1 MLRKRAVVQLW
12 KPPTTQ
18 VNEVIEV
25 TETRNK
31 QIRLASRPTGWVST
45 DNFSST
51 EEEVGAPADGEVLV
65 RNIFMSVDPY
75 MRGRM
80 NDVKSYIPPFQVGE
94 VLQAGVV
101 GQVVESRYDGIAE
114 GDHVM
119 GMLGWENYS
128 ISDGRLLR
136 KIPSTGAPLS
146 YHLGILGMPGMT
158 AYIGLMKVAET
169 KPGDNVFVSAASGA
183 VGSVVGQL
191 AKIHGCHVAG
201 SAGSD
206 DKVEALS
213 SEFGYDEAFNYKT
226 SDSLVESVKG
236 ACPNGVDVLFENVGG
251 EILEAVLWNM
261 RDYGRI
267 ALCGMIS
274 DYNLEEPQPGPRG
287 MMLMIGRRLT
297 MRGFIVTD
305 HPQDCEEYVG
315 KAIKWLQE
323 GKLTYKETVAEG
335 VENAPQAFI
344 DMLQGRN
351 TGKQI
356 VQLSDLE

>member
-1 MLRKRAVVQLW
+1 VTR
-12 KPPTTQ
+12 
-18 VNEVIEV
+18 VI
-25 TETRNK
+25 NK
-31 QIRLASRPTGWVST
+31 QIRLASRPSGWAT
-45 DNFSST
+45 ADNFSVT
-51 EEEVGAPADGEVLV
+51 EESVAEPADGEVLV
-65 RNIFMSVDPY
+65 RNLYMSVDPY

-80 NDVKSYIPPFQVGE
+80 NDIKSYIPPFQVGE

-101 GQVVESRYDGIAE
+101 GRVASSKFDGIAA
-114 GDHVM
+114 GDYVM

-136 KIPSTGAPLS
+136 KIPSGSAPLS

-158 AYIGLMKVAET
+158 AYIGLMKIAEA

-206 DKVEALS
+206 DKVALLTD
-213 SEFGYDEAFNYKT
+213 EFGYDAAFNYK
-226 SDSLVESVKG
+226 SSESLGDSVKN
-236 ACPNGVDVLFENVGG
+236 ACPEGVDVLFENVGG
-251 EILEAVLWNM
+251 EIFEAVLWNM

-267 ALCGMIS
+267 ALCGMIA
-274 DYNLEEPQPGPRG
+274 DYNIDEPQPGPRG
-287 MMLMIGRRLT
+287 MMLIIGRRLT
-297 MRGFIVTD
+297 MRGFIVSD
-305 HPQDCEEYVG
+305 HPKWCEEYVG
-315 KAIKWLQE
+315 KAIGWLQQ
-323 GKLTYKETVAEG
+323 GKLIYRESIAEG

-344 DMLQGRN
+344 DLLKGRN

-356 VQLSDLE
+356 VQLSGDLE